1 MITGRCANMKESS
14 VNIFLLTILFLLS
27 LFISAQGQTQE
38 PERGVAVEPMKI
50 TVKDR
55 RVFYFTVYNDTDNEY
70 VITAR
75 VIRPDGRGETPFAL
89 SPPVRLLNKRDD
101 VKVGLIYLPEKKDNR
116 EKLYY
121 ISVSFIPR
129 QQKTV
134 VREGVSVP
142 LILEQQIPVVTK

>member
-1 MITGRCANMKESS
+1 MKESS
-14 VNIFLLTILFLLS
+14 VNIFLLTALFLLS

-38 PERGVAVEPMKI
+38 PERGVAVEPIKI

-129 QQKTV
+129 QQKAV
-134 VREGVSVP
+134 VREEVSVP
-142 LILEQQIPVVTK
+142 LVLEQQIPVVTE

>member
-1 MITGRCANMKESS
+1 M
-14 VNIFLLTILFLLS
+14 
-27 LFISAQGQTQE
+27 
-38 PERGVAVEPMKI
+38 EPMKI
-50 TVKDR
+50 TVKDSR
-55 RVFYFTVYNDTDNEY
+55 IFYFTVYNDTDNEY
-70 VITAR
+70 IITAR
-75 VIRPDGRGETPFAL
+75 VIRSDGQGGTPFAL

-129 QQKTV
+129 QQKAV

-142 LILEQQIPVVTK
+142 LVLEQQIPVVTE

>member
-1 MITGRCANMKESS
+1 MMESS
-14 VNIFLLTILFLLS
+14 VNIFLLTVLFVIS
-27 LFISAQGQTQE
+27 LFISAQGNTQE

-50 TVKDR
+50 TVKDS

-70 VITAR
+70 IITAR
-75 VIRPDGRGETPFAL
+75 VIRSDGQGETPFAL

-129 QQKTV
+129 QQKAV
-134 VREGVSVP
+134 VGEGVSVP
-142 LILEQQIPVVTK
+142 LVLEQQIPVVTE

>member
-1 MITGRCANMKESS
+1 MKESS
-14 VNIFLLTILFLLS
+14 VNIFLLTALFLLS

-129 QQKTV
+129 QQKAV
-134 VREGVSVP
+134 VREEVSVP
-142 LILEQQIPVVTK
+142 LVLEQQIPVVTE

>member
-1 MITGRCANMKESS
+1 MRESS
-14 VNIFLLTILFLLS
+14 VNIFLLTVLFVIS
-27 LFISAQGQTQE
+27 LFISAQGKTQE

-50 TVKDR
+50 TVKDSR
-55 RVFYFTVYNDTDNEY
+55 IFYFTVYNDTDNEY
-70 VITAR
+70 IITAR
-75 VIRPDGRGETPFAL
+75 VIRSDGQGETPFAL

-129 QQKTV
+129 QQKAV
-134 VREGVSVP
+134 VREGGSVP
-142 LILEQQIPVVTK
+142 LVLEQQVPVVTE

>member
-1 MITGRCANMKESS
+1 MKESS
-14 VNIFLLTILFLLS
+14 VNIFLLTALFLLS

-101 VKVGLIYLPEKKDNR
+101 VKVGLIYLPEKKDSR

-129 QQKTV
+129 QQKAV
-134 VREGVSVP
+134 VREEVSVP
-142 LILEQQIPVVTK
+142 LVLEQQIPVVTE

>member
-1 MITGRCANMKESS
+1 MRESS
-14 VNIFLLTILFLLS
+14 VNIFLLTILFVIS
-27 LFISAQGQTQE
+27 LFISAQGKTKE

-50 TVKDR
+50 TVKDS

-70 VITAR
+70 IITAR
-75 VIRPDGRGETPFAL
+75 VIRSDGQGETPFAL
-89 SPPVRLLNKRDD
+89 SPPVLFLNKRDD

-129 QQKTV
+129 QPKAV
-134 VREGVSVP
+134 VREGVLCLLFLSNRY
-142 LILEQQIPVVTK
+142 LW

>member
-1 MITGRCANMKESS
+1 MRESS
-14 VNIFLLTILFLLS
+14 VNIFLLTILFVISLS
-27 LFISAQGQTQE
+27 ISAQGNTQE

-50 TVKDR
+50 TVKDS

-70 VITAR
+70 IITAR
-75 VIRPDGRGETPFAL
+75 VIRSDGQGETPFAL

-129 QQKTV
+129 QQKAV

-142 LILEQQIPVVTK
+142 LVLEQQIPVVTE

>member
-1 MITGRCANMKESS
+1 MRESS
-14 VNIFLLTILFLLS
+14 VNIFLLTILFVIS
-27 LFISAQGQTQE
+27 LFISAQGKTQE

-50 TVKDR
+50 TVKDS

-70 VITAR
+70 IITAR
-75 VIRPDGRGETPFAL
+75 VIRPDGRGETPFVL

-101 VKVGLIYLPEKKDNR
+101 VKVGLIYLPKKK
-116 EKLYY
+116 ETTGGKLYY

-129 QQKTV
+129 QQKTA

-142 LILEQQIPVVTK
+142 LVLEQQIPVVTE

>member
-1 MITGRCANMKESS
+1 MTESS
-14 VNIFLLTILFLLS
+14 VNIFLLTVLFVIS
-27 LFISAQGQTQE
+27 LFISAQGKTQE

-50 TVKDR
+50 TVKDSR
-55 RVFYFTVYNDTDNEY
+55 IFYFTVYNDTDNEY
-70 VITAR
+70 IITAR
-75 VIRPDGRGETPFAL
+75 VIRPDGQGETPFAL

-129 QQKTV
+129 QQKAV

-142 LILEQQIPVVTK
+142 LVLEQQIPVVTE

>member
-1 MITGRCANMKESS
+1 MKESS
-14 VNIFLLTILFLLS
+14 VNIFLLTVLFLLS

-70 VITAR
+70 IITAR
-75 VIRPDGRGETPFAL
+75 VIRSDGRGETPFAL

-142 LILEQQIPVVTK
+142 LVLEQQIPVVTE

>member
-1 MITGRCANMKESS
+1 MRESS
-14 VNIFLLTILFLLS
+14 VNFFLLTVLFVIS
-27 LFISAQGQTQE
+27 LFISAQGNTQE

-70 VITAR
+70 IITAR
-75 VIRPDGRGETPFAL
+75 VIRSDGRGDTPFAL
-89 SPPVRLLNKRDD
+89 SPPVRLLDKRDD
-101 VKVGLIYLPEKKDNR
+101 VKVGLIYLPEKKHNR

-129 QQKTV
+129 QQKAV
-134 VREGVSVP
+134 VREEVSVP
-142 LILEQQIPVVTK
+142 LVLEQQIPVVTE

>member
-1 MITGRCANMKESS
+1 MKESS
-14 VNIFLLTILFLLS
+14 VNIFLLFTLSFLF

-50 TVKDR
+50 TVKDS

-75 VIRPDGRGETPFAL
+75 VIREDGSGESPFVL

-101 VKVGLIYLPEKKDNR
+101 VNIGLIYLPEKKGNSR
-116 EKLYY
+116 EKVYY
-121 ISVSFIPR
+121 LSISFIPR
-129 QQKTV
+129 QQEPLLAKK
-134 VREGVSVP
+134 GIAVP
-142 LILEQQIPVVTK
+142 LVLVQQIPIVTE

>member
-1 MITGRCANMKESS
+1 MRESS
-14 VNIFLLTILFLLS
+14 VNIFLLTVLFVIS
-27 LFISAQGQTQE
+27 LFISAQGKTQE

-50 TVKDR
+50 TVKDS

-70 VITAR
+70 IITAR
-75 VIRPDGRGETPFAL
+75 VIRSEGQGETPFAL

-101 VKVGLIYLPEKKDNR
+101 VKVGLIYLPEKKETTG

-121 ISVSFIPR
+121 ISISFIPR

-142 LILEQQIPVVTK
+142 LVLEQQIPVVTE

>member
-1 MITGRCANMKESS
+1 MKESS
-14 VNIFLLTILFLLS
+14 VNIFLLTVLFLLS

-55 RVFYFTVYNDTDNEY
+55 RFFYFTVYNDTDNEY
-70 VITAR
+70 IITAR

-101 VKVGLIYLPEKKDNR
+101 VKVGLIYLPEKKR
-116 EKLYY
+116 QPGEAVLYLR
-121 ISVSFIPR
+121 FIYSPTAENSC
-129 QQKTV
+129 K
-134 VREGVSVP
+134 GGS
-142 LILEQQIPVVTK
+142 ICASYS

>member
-1 MITGRCANMKESS
+1 MKESS
-14 VNIFLLTILFLLS
+14 VNIFLLTVLFLLS

-38 PERGVAVEPMKI
+38 PERGVSVEPMKI

-142 LILEQQIPVVTK
+142 LVLEQQIPVVTE